1 MFNLK
6 NILDIMKKDI
16 FAQHLG
22 IKIVEAG
29 EGQARGEMLAEE
41 IHLNSLGIVHGG
53 AIFSLADTTFAAA
66 SNSHQATAVAVNV
79 AISYCKVAHKGML
92 YAWAKEVS
100 LNRKLATYLVEIKD
114 HADNLIALFQGTV
127 YRKEDS

>member
-1 MFNLK
+1 MK
-6 NILDIMKKDI
+6 NILDIMKQDI

-29 EGQARGEMLAEE
+29 EGQAHGEMLAEE

-79 AISYCKVAHKGML
+79 TISYCNVAHKGKL
-92 YAWAKEVS
+92 HAWAKEIS
-100 LNRKLATYLVEIKD
+100 LNRRLATYLVEIKD
-114 HADNLIALFQGTV
+114 EADNLIALFQGTV
-127 YRKEDS
+127 YRKEYN